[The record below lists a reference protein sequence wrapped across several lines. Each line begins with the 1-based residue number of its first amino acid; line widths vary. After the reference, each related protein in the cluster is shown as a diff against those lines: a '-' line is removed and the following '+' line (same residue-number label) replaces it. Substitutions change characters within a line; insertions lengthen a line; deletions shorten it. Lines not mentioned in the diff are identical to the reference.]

1 MTTIDER
8 LTDSATFRDEH
19 FYTLLA
25 QMRRE
30 HPVYWT
36 TGLNGARFWS
46 IFTHADV
53 KRVLHEAQLFSSEV
67 DGVMPIMDEAL
78 KEANRDAFGP
88 GEMLIAIDPPRH
100 GKFRDL
106 VSAPFMPKALQDT
119 TEIKAELIRQIFDE
133 LPTDGVIDL
142 VDDLAAKIP
151 MTIIA
156 DILGLPQERCSDLLA
171 WGKMALAASDP
182 EYNGGDAAGTTAAGI
197 AQIRACVRDLA
208 MPRRTCPHA
217 DALSALATGMIDGA
231 ALTESEIVQNGTL
244 MILAGFETTRNSFSG
259 GLLALLQHPAQ
270 MELLRNEPKLIRRA
284 VEEMVRWANPVIT
297 LMRVATADTQIGGQA
312 VKSGDRVVVWLAS
325 ANRDE
330 AAFPHADKF
339 DVTRSP
345 NPHIGFGFGPHTC
358 LGGPLAKLELR
369 IALEELLKRYEG
381 FEVVGKP
388 ERTQTNFV
396 GGLKRF
402 PIRLIGRKSPS
413 AAAMASIAASSTD
426 GARVLSI

>member
-8 LTDSATFRDEH
+8 LINAANFRDDG
-19 FYTLLA
+19 FYTLFA

-30 HPVYWT
+30 NPVYWT
-36 TGLNGARFWS
+36 TGHNGAHFWS
-46 IFTHADV
+46 LFKHADV

-67 DGVMPIMDEAL
+67 DGIMPIMDETL
-78 KEANRDAFGP
+78 KTANRDAFGP

-106 VSAPFMPKALQDT
+106 VSAPFMPNALQDT
-119 TEIKAELIRQIFDE
+119 TEAKAELIRKIFDE
-133 LPTDGVIDL
+133 LPADGIIDL

-156 DILGLPQERCSDLLA
+156 DILGLPQERCADLLA
-171 WGKMALAASDP
+171 WGKMALTASDP
-182 EYNGGDAAGTTAAGI
+182 EYNSGDAAMTTAAGI
-197 AQIRACVRDLA
+197 EGIRACVRDLA

-217 DALSALATGMIDGA
+217 DALSTLATGTIDGA

-270 MELLRNEPKLIRRA
+270 MDLLRKDPKLIRRA
-284 VEEMVRWANPVIT
+284 VEEMVRWSNPVIT
-297 LMRVATADTQIGGQA
+297 LMRVATADTQIGEKHVNA
-312 VKSGDRVVVWLAS
+312 GDRVVVWLAS

-330 AAFPHADKF
+330 EVFPHADEF
-339 DVTRSP
+339 DVTRAP

-402 PIRLIGRKSPS
+402 PIRLIGRKANSAV
-413 AAAMASIAASSTD
+413 AAA
-426 GARVLSI
+426 V

>member
-1 MTTIDER
+1 MTTIDEQ
-8 LTDSATFRDEH
+8 LTDSATFRDER

-30 HPVYWT
+30 HPVHWT
-36 TGLNGARFWS
+36 TGHNGARFWS
-46 IFTHADV
+46 IFKHADV
-53 KRVLHEAQLFSSEV
+53 KRVMHEGKLFSSEV
-67 DGVMPIMDEAL
+67 DGIMPIMDEAL

-106 VSAPFMPKALQDT
+106 ISAPFMPNALLET
-119 TEIKAELIRQIFDE
+119 TEFKADLIRKIFDE

-171 WGKMALAASDP
+171 WGKMALTASDP
-182 EYNGGDAAGTTAAGI
+182 EYHTGDAAATTAAGI
-197 AQIRACVRDLA
+197 AQIRECVRTIA

-217 DALSALATGMIDGA
+217 DALSALATGMIDGT

-270 MELLRNEPKLIRRA
+270 MELLRQDPKLIRRA

-297 LMRVATADTQIGGQA
+297 LMRVATADTEIGGQA
-312 VKSGDRVVVWLAS
+312 IKAGERVVVWLAS

-330 AAFPHADKF
+330 DVFPHADEF

-369 IALEELLKRYEG
+369 VALEELLKRYEG

-388 ERTQTNFV
+388 ERTQANFV

-402 PIRLIGRKSPS
+402 PIRLIGRRS
-413 AAAMASIAASSTD
+413 AVAVA
-426 GARVLSI
+426 

>member
-1 MTTIDER
+1 MTTIDEQ
-8 LTDSATFRDEH
+8 LTDSATFRDDS
-19 FYTLLA
+19 FYTLLG

-36 TGLNGARFWS
+36 TGHNGAHFWS
-46 IFTHADV
+46 LFKHADV
-53 KRVLHEAQLFSSEV
+53 KRVLHEGVLFSSEV

-106 VSAPFMPKALQDT
+106 VSAPFMPNALQDT
-119 TEIKAELIRQIFDE
+119 TEAKAELIRKIFDE
-133 LPTDGVIDL
+133 LPADGIIDL

-156 DILGLPQERCSDLLA
+156 DILGLPQERCNDLLA
-171 WGKMALAASDP
+171 WGKMALTASDP
-182 EYNGGDAAGTTAAGI
+182 EYNQGDAAATTAAGI
-197 AQIRACVRDLA
+197 GHIRDCVREIA

-217 DALSALATGMIDGA
+217 DALSALATGTIDGT

-259 GLLALLQHPAQ
+259 GLLALLQHPDQ
-270 MELLRNEPKLIRRA
+270 MELLRHDPKLIRRA

-297 LMRVATADTQIGGQA
+297 LMRVATSDTQIGEQA
-312 VKSGDRVVVWLAS
+312 IKSGDRVVVWLAS

-330 AAFPHADKF
+330 DVFPRADEF

-369 IALEELLKRYEG
+369 IALEELLNRYEG

-388 ERTQTNFV
+388 ERTQANFV

-402 PIRLIGRKSPS
+402 PIRLIGRKSTGS
-413 AAAMASIAASSTD
+413 VAAA
-426 GARVLSI
+426 V

>member
-1 MTTIDER
+1 MPTIDER
-8 LTDSATFRDEH
+8 LIDSATFTDDN
-19 FYTLLA
+19 FYELLA

-46 IFTHADV
+46 LFKHADV
-53 KRVLHEAQLFSSEV
+53 KRVLHEGALFSSEI
-67 DGVMPIMDEAL
+67 DGVMPIMDETL
-78 KEANRDAFGP
+78 RDANRNAFGP

-106 VSAPFMPKALQDT
+106 VSEPFMPNALIET
-119 TEIKAELIRQIFDE
+119 TEIKTNLIRKIFDE
-133 LPTDGVIDL
+133 LPADGIIDL

-151 MTIIA
+151 MTVIA

-171 WGKMALAASDP
+171 WGKMALTASDP
-182 EYNGGDAAGTTAAGI
+182 EYAGGNAAATTGAGI
-197 AQIRACVRDLA
+197 EQIRACVRDLA

-217 DALSALATGMIDGA
+217 DALSTLATGEIDGV

-259 GLLALLQHPAQ
+259 GLLALLQHPEQ
-270 MELLRNEPKLIRRA
+270 MDLLRRDPKLIRRA
-284 VEEMVRWANPVIT
+284 VEEMVRWSNPVIT
-297 LMRVATADTQIGGQA
+297 LSRVAAHDAEVGGHA
-312 VKSGDRVVVWLAS
+312 VKAGDQVVVWLAS

-330 AAFPHADKF
+330 EVFPRADEF

-369 IALEELLKRYEG
+369 VALEELLKRYEG

-388 ERTQTNFV
+388 ERTQANFV

-402 PIRLIGRKSPS
+402 PIRLIGRKSGS
-413 AAAMASIAASSTD
+413 VAAAS
-426 GARVLSI
+426 